1 MALPSIGCP
10 RLAAWA
16 PTADAGIGQ
25 GVSLVSRASSLSARP
40 EVLPAGRMSSL
51 VAACATSAAAL
62 LHFHKKR
69 TATKAGA
76 RHGYRVAL
84 QAAAGEETKVVPG
97 AITKGPKMKVVV
109 FGASGYIGR
118 AVVDELLRRGHS
130 VVAFTREKAGIGG
143 AENPDDLKERF
154 NGAEVVVGDVTSED
168 SISKVLGSMDTPAD
182 AFVCC
187 LASRS
192 GGPQDSL
199 DIDYQATVNCMKAA
213 VGVKAKHFVLLSAVC
228 VQRPK
233 LVFQEA
239 KLKAEEE
246 LRKLGESINYSIV
259 RPTAFF
265 KSLLGQVKGVQG
277 GAPFVMFG
285 DGTEVKCKP
294 ISEEDLASFIADCLW
309 DPAKKNAVLPI
320 GGPGP
325 ALSFKEQGEMLFKL
339 LDKEPSFICVPYGVF
354 DVVQA
359 GLDGLANLSPDT
371 FSDAAEYGR
380 IGRYY
385 AEESM
390 LVLDEKTGEYSG
402 ELTPGYGRTS
412 LKDFLVEALAE
423 GSTKLDDQKLGDQ
436 SVSERLG
443 MSE

>member
-1 MALPSIGCP
+1 
-10 RLAAWA
+10 
-16 PTADAGIGQ
+16 
-25 GVSLVSRASSLSARP
+25 
-40 EVLPAGRMSSL
+40 
-51 VAACATSAAAL
+51 
-62 LHFHKKR
+62 
-69 TATKAGA
+69 
-76 RHGYRVAL
+76 
-84 QAAAGEETKVVPG
+84 
-97 AITKGPKMKVVV
+97 
-109 FGASGYIGR
+109 
-118 AVVDELLRRGHS
+118 
-130 VVAFTREKAGIGG
+130 
-143 AENPDDLKERF
+143 
-154 NGAEVVVGDVTSED
+154 
-168 SISKVLGSMDTPAD
+168 MDTPAD
-182 AFVCC
+182 AVVCC

-213 VGVKAKHFVLLSAVC
+213 ISAKVKHFVLLSAVC

-239 KLKAEEE
+239 KLKAEDE
-246 LRKLGESINYSIV
+246 LQKLGEQINYSIV

-277 GAPFVMFG
+277 GAPYVMFG

-294 ISEEDLASFIADCLW
+294 ISEDDLASFMADCLW
-309 DPAKKNAVLPI
+309 DPAKKNAVLPV

-339 LDKEPSFICVPYGVF
+339 LDKEPFFVCVPYGVF
-354 DVVQA
+354 DFVQA
-359 GLDGLANLSPDT
+359 VLDALAGSS
-371 FSDAAEYGR
+371 SDAAEYGR

-402 ELTPGYGRTS
+402 ELTPSYGRTS

-423 GSTKLDDQKLGDQ
+423 GSTKLDEQKLGDQ